1 MSKNKSE
8 VLQRIK
14 ARTNPESKTF
24 IQKNLEIS
32 EQIQSILDKKG
43 WTQKQFAKE
52 LGKCESEV
60 CKLLSGL
67 HNLTLQSIAKM
78 EAVLGEDI
86 ITTPNAAC
94 LKYRKVEYVTIKV
107 HPSAQD
113 SDTPNEPISYPD
125 VAISHP
131 VKLQIVA

>member
-14 ARTNPESKTF
+14 ARTNPESKSF

-43 WTQKQFAKE
+43 WNQTQFAKE
-52 LGKCESEV
+52 LGKYESEV

-86 ITTPNAAC
+86 ITTPNAAS
-94 LKYRKVEYVTIKV
+94 LKYRKIEYVTIKV
-107 HPSAQD
+107 LPSAQD
-113 SDTPNEPISYPD
+113 NDTPNEAISYPD
-125 VAISHP
+125 FAVSYP
-131 VKLQIVA
+131 NKLQIVA